1 MQGMMTREGVNIFYR
16 DDYFGEPWRRDEAQT
31 VVLVHGIGESSDV
44 WYAWMHGLTDRYR
57 VIRLDLPG
65 HGRSTLPAET
75 PYDWTPE
82 RLAADLAQFV
92 DALGLRRFHLVG
104 AKYGGSIVVRYAAE
118 HGERLTSLSVVSGPV
133 QVAGTAGADT
143 VLQSLARVQSAGLR
157 TWVEESMDSR
167 LGRDIPA
174 GQRRWWTDLMAS
186 TDKRTICACLD
197 AFARIN
203 LRAELARIRVP
214 TRFVT
219 TRGNALMALD
229 AFQAWAADLPDSGL
243 TVLEADTY
251 HPAATHPREAM
262 EAVRRHIAATAG

>member
-1 MQGMMTREGVNIFYR
+1 MHSVLTREGVTIFYR
-16 DDYFGEPWRRDEAQT
+16 DDYFGEPWRRDEAQV

-44 WYAWMHGLTDRYR
+44 WYAWMNELSDRYR

-65 HGRSTLPAET
+65 HGRSTLPAEM
-75 PYDWTPE
+75 PYDWSVE

-92 DALGLRRFHLVG
+92 DTLGLRRFHLVG

-118 HGERLTSLSVVSGPV
+118 QGERLASLSVVSGPV
-133 QVAGTAGADT
+133 QVAGTAGAAT
-143 VLQSLARVQSAGLR
+143 VRESLARVQSAGLR

-167 LGRDIPA
+167 LGGDVSD
-174 GQRRWWTDLMAS
+174 GQRRWWTDLMAA
-186 TDKRTICACLD
+186 TETRTICACLD
-197 AFARIN
+197 AFARID

-229 AFQAWAADLPDSGL
+229 AFEAWAASLPNGGL
-243 TVLEADTY
+243 TVLDADTY
-251 HPAATHPREAM
+251 HPAATHPRESM
-262 EAVRRHIAATAG
+262 DAVRRHIAATSG